1 MEMLP
6 RYGLVDT
13 ARLFI
18 KLRERNVDM
27 SVHQQGLVNPDA
39 TKGL

>member
-18 KLRERNVDM
+18 KLRERENMDM
-27 SVHQQGLVNPDA
+27 PVNQQGL
-39 TKGL
+39 